1 MGTDSLNANT
11 KTDDIYNG
19 MAEDV
24 ETRFDISN
32 NELDRP
38 LAKTKIKKSNWTN
51 KKWIGSKNN
60 DRIWGIKS
68 KNL

>member
-1 MGTDSLNANT
+1 MGTDSLNTNT

-51 KKWIGSKNN
+51 KKWIGWKNN
-60 DRIWGIKS
+60 DRIWWIKS

>member
-51 KKWIGSKNN
+51 KN
-60 DRIWGIKS
+60 
-68 KNL
+68 